1 MIPKKNNNLSK
12 IRNNIDNK
20 NIKANQKKSN
30 SDLYNLEKFE
40 YIPLKYNKYEKE
52 NNLENYEN
60 NEFKNNIIP
69 QRDENDFFTFNNSIT
84 SEQNLNKNSMIDSIE
99 NIDNNNIILEANNQE
114 NNI

>member
-30 SDLYNLEKFE
+30 SDLYNLDKFE

-52 NNLENYEN
+52 NNLE
-60 NEFKNNIIP
+60 KIIK
-69 QRDENDFFTFNNSIT
+69 IM
-84 SEQNLNKNSMIDSIE
+84 NLK
-99 NIDNNNIILEANNQE
+99 IILFLNVMKMIFSLLIIVLLQSK
-114 NNI
+114 I